1 MAVLSVGD
9 RQALWRDVMSRRP
22 EGVVFTVTKI
32 TLAALVDA
40 CDEVLDENAGA
51 LNAAVQAKNS
61 AWNTL
66 PVPLRAFIFAHT
78 LLKRFGAG
86 S

>member
-1 MAVLSVGD
+1 MALLGAGE
-9 RQALWRDVMSRRP
+9 RQALWRDVMTRTP
-22 EGVVFTVTKI
+22 AGVVFTVNKV

-51 LNAAVQAKNS
+51 LNAAVQAKNN

-66 PVPLRAFIFAHT
+66 PVPLRAFIFANT